1 MYHPVLSR
9 MKSASSSIYTKLK
22 RTKIEKIFP
31 GSNRNLASASSSSSS
46 ILDNHD
52 YNNETNDRSAYLF
65 KHFNPTDE
73 HSQLRQMV
81 KTFVE
86 REVSPN

>member
-1 MYHPVLSR
+1 MQ
-9 MKSASSSIYTKLK
+9 LK
-22 RTKIEKIFP
+22 KTKIENIFP
-31 GSNRNLASASSSSSS
+31 VSNRKLASSSSS
-46 ILDNHD
+46 ILDNDD
-52 YNNETNDRSAYLF
+52 YNETNDRSAYLF

-86 REVSPN
+86 REVSPNY